1 MRALLFFL
9 HAAFMTATTMVA
21 WSQATAEELLQKAEV
36 WSFYSGNTLHSKYE
50 CLQATDSVS
59 AWLTQLSSD
68 DSLARQR
75 MGRILE
81 ELEIGA
87 DNSSDNLNG
96 IYPAFGGMTGQRLDY
111 LIIDDPD
118 EALAE
123 ELVSQFLNMPSQSRK
138 GKYKDSGVFM
148 IVTTDSCELEMVNV
162 LMDLLN
168 AESSAY
174 VLRPHELKG
183 VVPCDIEDASCL
195 QSLSAKD
202 WRRILDSYNTK
213 DLLLL
218 TLKQKTEIS
227 DDISYMGLHVQ
238 RFTRGDEALTFEN
251 YVEGFKTNK
260 ILARTKAS
268 LLIVLGFVLSF
279 LTLTLVGV
287 LDYSEGRFL
296 FVDDWKTKLHAQ
308 KNVTSLTVSMVVV
321 ALTFYA
327 GSQVAPG
334 LNEYHRQPKAI
345 LWLLGMVA
353 IPPLSAVIAT
363 YVLMWK
369 FMKKWSVN
377 NMADYSRM
385 IQAGF
390 LATYVWMF
398 YWNSISHPDDQ
409 LSTRIGLLLFAGV
422 FTLSPSWVM
431 GHSLFQLTGGGAKR
445 GKVVMT
451 AGVALLSWGLIAWSM
466 VFAYADEHRT
476 SDAFHIGGFLLA
488 VGYLWILPKILRK
501 PVYSV
506 ERSESYGIHQPVQDL
521 ETGLNWGEVRRSM
534 TAWMN
539 TPDSTPVCIVKG
551 KTGSGKTRLIRSW
564 QNSENARDDKTLVLL
579 GDFGAISAEDAKDF
593 EPFVEAVYSGGSR
606 LEQQDWLSVF
616 KDMTHLASSL
626 SEAAERSA
634 ALMGIS
640 FPESEVDESRGV
652 FDVASSF
659 LAMAEKKRKNGTN
672 LVLVLDNYSWSTS
685 DEKSRKLL
693 LEIVERLDQLNHT
706 KRPLK
711 VVLVFDESSIN
722 ETTNNQLL
730 EELKK
735 AVKDPIW
742 GSSMEQLGWNA
753 SSPDVLKTSIS
764 EWVDALGEEVQWEEG
779 RRLKMA
785 KKLREHLKNK
795 ALDLVPNDKEG
806 LQAII
811 RRTPSTGDFLSYLG
825 RLQDEGFI
833 GVQGEEITLVK
844 NPDSIKIP
852 LDQGMVAEIAGRF
865 NALTDDDQKLLV
877 SAAHIGFRFDA
888 QLLAEIWKMDLLRVL
903 AALDSPNVEQVF
915 VIDQSSDDNV
925 YSFVNRDVHQRL
937 KEGFDLEESSRVRQ
951 MMVEFQKRA
960 LRHIYAQGDKYLMSV
975 DLEVLNATAVD
986 CINYVDVEFIQEFTS
1001 KTLLVAA
1008 YRNFT
1013 SGKTNAGEVY
1023 MQSWVKLVL
1032 LRKQVPLETG
1042 LGDDISSDM
1051 TWLALILDHLNESDR
1066 SLDLV
1071 LGDGA
1076 KTPERKGVRGL
1087 LRLLLQRQCADGR
1100 QDGGRVYLALID
1112 EARCKLGTRRQDDA
1126 PHAYQQI
1133 CDWYDELVAKWP
1145 YQDVGLQLEFDF
1157 LESLGREQKDAKQ
1170 HDESSAIE
1178 KLVNT
1183 LNGFEQLDD
1192 RLIVLKGKAL
1202 RNLANRPKSTRSEA
1216 FLLRAIEH
1224 QLDVMHMRDMG
1235 EVVTLESIFDSLENL
1250 HEVLGTRRHKE
1261 GANYC
1266 FLLGAA
1272 ANQIAQT
1279 PEGKTKLS
1287 QWMIEAGERH
1297 HMKFTR
1303 NRGLSLKAQRLIE
1316 LKRFD
1321 EALKTLLLYGRLLLK
1336 EGADAT
1342 DFKFPLKGLLELGQ
1356 SNGEDYSGYFKMM
1369 SEMYES
1375 LRIVS
1380 KRLKMDLGK
1389 MLDKS
1394 PEYLDDLEALSSSK
1408 LLGSFSEE
1416 DPQSQRGTTEMHVVN
1431 HLLDLLARI
1440 AISDGELTDDEI
1452 HDLGE
1457 MALAICLHMHL
1468 DSSEEVVATMNGN
1481 LLQWK
1486 KESENDREGFLES
1499 NKRGFKQVAQQID
1512 NECSNTEKR
1521 QILRL
1526 CNLVATSDGEIDL
1539 AEREL
1544 LGIAKASILVANGY
1558 EVSPV

>member
-1 MRALLFFL
+1 MRAFLFSL
-9 HAAFMTATTMVA
+9 HVAFMTATTMVS

-36 WSFYSGNTLHSKYE
+36 WSFYSGSTLHSKYE
-50 CLQATDSVS
+50 CQQATDSVS
-59 AWLTQLSSD
+59 TWLTQLSSA
-68 DSLARQR
+68 DSLVRQR
-75 MGRILE
+75 MERILE

-87 DNSSDNLNG
+87 DNSGDNLNG

-111 LIIDDPD
+111 HIIDDPD

-138 GKYKDSGVFM
+138 GMYKDSGVFM
-148 IVTTDSCELEMVNV
+148 LVTTDSGELGMVNI

-168 AESSAY
+168 AESAAY

-183 VVPCDIEDASCL
+183 IVPCAIEDASCL
-195 QSLSAKD
+195 QSLSAEN
-202 WRRILDSYNTK
+202 WSRILDAYSTK

-227 DDISYMGLHVQ
+227 DDISYLGLHVQ
-238 RFTRGDEALTFEN
+238 RFSRGGEALTFEN

-260 ILARTKAS
+260 IQARTKAN
-268 LLIVLGFVLSF
+268 LLILLGFVLSF

-308 KNVTSLTVSMVVV
+308 KNITSLMVSMAVV
-321 ALTFYA
+321 AIAFYA

-334 LNEYHRQPKAI
+334 LNEYSRQPKAM
-345 LWLLGMVA
+345 LWLLGMVV
-353 IPPLSAVIAT
+353 IPPLSAVVAT

-377 NMADYSRM
+377 DMADYSRM

-398 YWNSISHPDDQ
+398 YWNSISHPDDA
-409 LSTRIGLLLFAGV
+409 LFSRIGELLFAGV

-431 GHSLFQLTGGGAKR
+431 GQSLFQLSGGGAKR

-451 AGVALLSWGLIAWSM
+451 AGVALLSWGLIGWSM

-476 SDAFHIGGFLLA
+476 SDAFHIGGFVLA
-488 VGYLWILPKILRK
+488 VAYLWILPKILRK
-501 PVYSV
+501 PVSSM
-506 ERSESYGIHQPVQDL
+506 ERSESHGLHQPVQDL
-521 ETGLNWGEVRRSM
+521 ETGLNWAELRRSM

-539 TPDSTPVCIVKG
+539 KSGSTPVYIVKG

-564 QNSENARDDKTLVLL
+564 QDAVNARDDKTLVLL
-579 GDFGAISAEDAKDF
+579 GDFGAITAEDAKDF
-593 EPFVEAVYSGGSR
+593 EPFVEAVYSVGNR

-616 KDMTHLASSL
+616 KDKTHLASSL

-634 ALMGIS
+634 SLMGIS
-640 FPESEVDESRGV
+640 LPESQVDESRGV

-711 VVLVFDESSIN
+711 VVLVLDESSIN
-722 ETTNNQLL
+722 ETTNKQLL

-735 AVKDPIW
+735 
-742 GSSMEQLGWNA
+742 GSKHPVWESSTEQLGWNA
-753 SSPDVLKTSIS
+753 TSPDSLKTSIS
-764 EWVDALGEEVQWEEG
+764 EWVDALGEEVQWEES
-779 RRLKMA
+779 RKLKMA

-795 ALDLVPNDKEG
+795 ALDLVPGDEEG
-806 LQAII
+806 LKEII
-811 RRTPSTGDFLSYLG
+811 RRAPSTGDFLSYLG
-825 RLQDEGFI
+825 RLQEEGVI
-833 GVQGEEITLVK
+833 GVQGDEITLVK
-844 NPDSIKIP
+844 NPDSITIP

-865 NALTDDDQKLLV
+865 NALVDDDQKLLV

-903 AALDSPNVEQVF
+903 SVLDSPNVEQVF
-915 VIDQSSDDNV
+915 VIDQSREDNV

-937 KEGFDLEESSRVRQ
+937 KDGFEEKESSRVRQ

-960 LRHIYAQGDKYLMSV
+960 LRHIHAQGDKYLMSV

-986 CINYVDVEFIQEFTS
+986 CINYVDVEFIQNYTS

-1008 YRNFT
+1008 YRNLT
-1013 SGKTNAGEVY
+1013 AGKTNAGEVY

-1032 LRKQVPLETG
+1032 LRKQVPLETD
-1042 LGDDISSDM
+1042 LKNDIGSDM
-1051 TWLALILDHLNESDR
+1051 AWLAMILDHLNESQR
-1066 SLDLV
+1066 SLNLV
-1071 LGDGA
+1071 FGDDVETSEQ
-1076 KTPERKGVRGL
+1076 KEVREL
-1087 LRLLLQRQCADGR
+1087 LRLLLQRQCAEGR
-1100 QDGGRVYLALID
+1100 KDGGPVYLALID
-1112 EARCKLGTRRQDDA
+1112 EARIKLGTHRQDDA
-1126 PHAYQQI
+1126 PQEHQRI
-1133 CDWYDELVAKWP
+1133 CGWYDRLVAKWP

-1157 LESLGREQKDAKQ
+1157 LESLAREQKDATQ
-1170 HDESSAIE
+1170 HEQSPAIE
-1178 KLVNT
+1178 TLVNT
-1183 LNGFEQLDD
+1183 LNQFKQLDD
-1192 RLIVLKGKAL
+1192 RLSVLNGKAL
-1202 RNLANRPKSTRSEA
+1202 RNLANRQKSTRSEG
-1216 FLLRAIEH
+1216 FLFRAIEH
-1224 QLDVMHMRDMG
+1224 QLDVMHMRDSG
-1235 EVVTLESIFDSLENL
+1235 EVVSRENVFDCLETL
-1250 HEVLGTRRHKE
+1250 HEVLGSRRHKE

-1272 ANQIAQT
+1272 AKQIADT
-1279 PEGKTKLS
+1279 PVGKSTLS
-1287 QWMIEAGERH
+1287 QWMIEAGERQQ
-1297 HMKFTR
+1297 MKFTR
-1303 NRGLSLKAQRLIE
+1303 NLGLSLKAQGLTE
-1316 LKRFD
+1316 LQRFD
-1321 EALKTLLLYGRLLLK
+1321 EALETLLQYGRLLLE
-1336 EGADAT
+1336 EGAHAT

-1356 SNGEDYSGYFKMM
+1356 ANGEDYSGYFKMM

-1375 LRIVS
+1375 LRILS
-1380 KRLKMDLGK
+1380 KNLKMDLGR
-1389 MLDKS
+1389 MLNKS
-1394 PEYLDDLEALSSSK
+1394 PEYLDELEASTSLKPS
-1408 LLGSFSEE
+1408 GSFSDEAS
-1416 DPQSQRGTTEMHVVN
+1416 QSHLRTTEIRVVN
-1431 HLLDLLARI
+1431 HLLDLLARL
-1440 AISDGELTDDEI
+1440 AISDGELTDDEV

-1457 MALAICLHMHL
+1457 MAVAICLYMHL
-1468 DSSEEVVATMNGN
+1468 DSSEEVIATMNGN
-1481 LLQWK
+1481 LLRWK
-1486 KESENDREGFLES
+1486 KESENDRESFRDA
-1499 NKRGFKQVAQQID
+1499 NKRAFKQVAQQID
-1512 NECSNTEKR
+1512 DECSYTEKQ

-1526 CNLVATSDGEIDL
+1526 CNLVAKADGKIDRE
-1539 AEREL
+1539 EREL
-1544 LGIAKASILVANGY
+1544 LDIANASILV
-1558 EVSPV
+1558 V